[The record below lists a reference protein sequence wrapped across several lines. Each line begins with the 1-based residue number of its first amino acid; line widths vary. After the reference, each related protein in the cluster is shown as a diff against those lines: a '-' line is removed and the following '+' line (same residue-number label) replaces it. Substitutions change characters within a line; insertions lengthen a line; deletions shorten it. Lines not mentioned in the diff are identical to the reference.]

1 MLTTLLVEP
10 KFTNWLTDCGVA
22 PFTPGPHIRDVNSF
36 CAAGRSRQ
44 CCPEGSGKLIPRFLA
59 SSAIKGKNEEH
70 RVSFGGT
77 LSEELDSEPANDEG
91 ATGPI
96 DAVE

>member
-1 MLTTLLVEP
+1 MLT
-10 KFTNWLTDCGVA
+10 
-22 PFTPGPHIRDVNSF
+22 
-36 CAAGRSRQ
+36 
-44 CCPEGSGKLIPRFLA
+44 PEGSGKLIPRFLA
-59 SSAIKGKNEEH
+59 SPAIKGKNEDH

-96 DAVE
+96 DAAE